1 MNHKSWRQNNTKII
15 LIVNE
20 VKIKQQIV
28 NGFTCH
34 NASQR
39 IAEKTIGGTHNNFTL
54 TTLKR
59 DKRLWQNVLYLET
72 NAMFRS

>member
-1 MNHKSWRQNNTKII
+1 MTPI
-15 LIVNE
+15 LYY
-20 VKIKQQIV
+20 QR
-28 NGFTCH
+28 H

-54 TTLKR
+54 TALKR